1 MIVSSLNGDLRP
13 KLQPCFYEEKKRNFM
28 EEEPCTKFCGVVVK
42 FHEVI
47 KLQGFKLGESDVISA
62 NVQNI
67 SPLVFFAIF
76 LLVLCRKNLQ

>member
-1 MIVSSLNGDLRP
+1 
-13 KLQPCFYEEKKRNFM
+13 M

-47 KLQGFKLGESDVISA
+47 KLQGFKLSESDVISA

-67 SPLVFFAIF
+67 SPLVFFAVF
-76 LLVLCRKNLQ
+76 LLVLCRKNLL